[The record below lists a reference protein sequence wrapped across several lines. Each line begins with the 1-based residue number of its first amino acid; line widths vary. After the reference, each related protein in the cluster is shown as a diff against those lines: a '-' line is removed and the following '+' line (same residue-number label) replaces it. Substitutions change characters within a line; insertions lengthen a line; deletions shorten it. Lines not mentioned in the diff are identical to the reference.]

1 MKFSK
6 VKIIS
11 ALTVLSFSVFSL
23 NAESEDSFSITSSA
37 ETDSGEISVIEEYAG
52 SVSETELLTDEGIE
66 LSEAESVPAET
77 VGNGAVLSA
86 TEAVGSVADENMGEV
101 LPATETAA
109 ENAEAAL
116 SAPETALSAPAGV
129 EDTETALSEPET
141 ALSAPAGADNSDQLT
156 ESAETAANGVPA
168 DESATEVLPAPAGV
182 EDTETALSA
191 PASADSSNQLTES
204 AETAANGVPADE
216 SATEVL
222 PASEA
227 ADTLADEN
235 MGEVL
240 PATETAAENAEAAL
254 SAPETVLSAPAGVED
269 TETALSEPVSADNSD
284 QLTETVEA
292 VSEEEAATASD
303 AADTAA
309 AAEDNGDEVLS
320 DTAEAEIPEEP
331 VFSALL
337 DPYSEIY
344 EPYSET
350 TEQEGEEEGTSEEP
364 ELPPEPPVPNSVMTF
379 FSNEDFSIT
388 LTGRGWVFL
397 GDNNNSKSVDF
408 SGRQVS
414 STKTTF
420 DFFAKNAGTALLKFW
435 RQDSAKKKDVFN
447 YIEVKVLEDPN
458 FYDDWSTD
466 TYFSGFYE
474 EPDVIMFSDDFGF
487 FGDYEDMDYEYEAE
501 LADKLRTAFEEEKY
515 EAAISFADEYL
526 ESFFEYDEILFI
538 KARSLEEKTK
548 SRNIRTAYN
557 LYRKIIE
564 EYPESDFWQ
573 EANNRAVYLERFYFS
588 IR

>member
-11 ALTVLSFSVFSL
+11 ALTVLSFSVFAL
-23 NAESEDSFSITSSA
+23 HAESENSFTITSLA
-37 ETDSGEISVIEEYAG
+37 ETDSGEISAVEEYAG
-52 SVSETELLTDEGIE
+52 SVSETELLADEEIE
-66 LSEAESVPAET
+66 LTEAESVPAET
-77 VGNGAVLSA
+77 AENEDTVLPAAEAVASVADENPGEVLPASEAADTLADAESAEAALSASETALSEPETVLSA
-86 TEAVGSVADENMGEV
+86 PAGVENTETVLPAPTPADENAETALSAPETALPAPAGADNSIQLSETAEAVSEKEALPRTEEAETGNVAAVKPDASEDNADEVLTAAAETEIVAEENMGEV

-109 ENAEAAL
+109 ENAETAL
-116 SAPETALSAPAGV
+116 SAPETALSAPAG
-129 EDTETALSEPET
+129 
-141 ALSAPAGADNSDQLT
+141 
-156 ESAETAANGVPA
+156 
-168 DESATEVLPAPAGV
+168 
-182 EDTETALSA
+182 
-191 PASADSSNQLTES
+191 ADS
-204 AETAANGVPADE
+204 
-216 SATEVL
+216 
-222 PASEA
+222 
-227 ADTLADEN
+227 
-235 MGEVL
+235 
-240 PATETAAENAEAAL
+240 
-254 SAPETVLSAPAGVED
+254 
-269 TETALSEPVSADNSD
+269 SD

-292 VSEEEAATASD
+292 VSEEEALSGTEEAVTATD

-320 DTAEAEIPEEP
+320 DTADAEIPEEP

-379 FSNEDFSIT
+379 FSNEDFSVT

-397 GDNNNSKSVDF
+397 GDENNSQSVNF

-557 LYRKIIE
+557 LYRKITE

>member
-23 NAESEDSFSITSSA
+23 NAESEDSFTITSSA
-37 ETDSGEISVIEEYAG
+37 ETDSGEISVVEEYAG

-77 VGNGAVLSA
+77 VENEDTVLSA
-86 TEAVGSVADENMGEV
+86 TEAVGSVADENMGEVLPASEAAETLADENMGEV

-116 SAPETALSAPAGV
+116 SAPETALSAPAGAD
-129 EDTETALSEPET
+129 DTETALP
-141 ALSAPAGADNSDQLT
+141 APAGADNSIQLT

-168 DESATEVLPAPAGV
+168 DESATEVLPAP
-182 EDTETALSA
+182 
-191 PASADSSNQLTES
+191 
-204 AETAANGVPADE
+204 
-216 SATEVL
+216 
-222 PASEA
+222 EA

-254 SAPETVLSAPAGVED
+254 SAQETALTEPETALSAPAG
-269 TETALSEPVSADNSD
+269 ADSSD

-292 VSEEEAATASD
+292 VSEEEALSGTEEAVTATD

-320 DTAEAEIPEEP
+320 APAEAEIPEEP

-350 TEQEGEEEGTSEEP
+350 TEQEGEEEGTAEEP

-447 YIEVKVLEDPN
+447 YIEVKVLEDTN

-557 LYRKIIE
+557 LYRKITD

>member
-23 NAESEDSFSITSSA
+23 NAESEDSFTITSSA

-66 LSEAESVPAET
+66 LSEAESVPAKT
-77 VGNGAVLSA
+77 VENEDAVLSA
-86 TEAVGSVADENMGEV
+86 TEAVASVADENTGEV
-101 LPATETAA
+101 LPAS
-109 ENAEAAL
+109 EAADTL
-116 SAPETALSAPAGV
+116 ADAESAEEALPA
-129 EDTETALSEPET
+129 PET
-141 ALSAPAGADNSDQLT
+141 ALSAPAGADNSIQLSETAEAVSEKEALPRT
-156 ESAETAANGVPA
+156 EEAETGNVAAVKPDASEDNA
-168 DESATEVLPAPAGV
+168 DEVL
-182 EDTETALSA
+182 TAA
-191 PASADSSNQLTES
+191 
-204 AETAANGVPADE
+204 AETEIIAE
-216 SATEVL
+216 
-222 PASEA
+222 
-227 ADTLADEN
+227 EN

-240 PATETAAENAEAAL
+240 PATETAEVLATEILSVPAETGTVAGKPADETAEALVTAEEGAATDLSETAGESEETERQAQIVFQGPEGDPAEN
-254 SAPETVLSAPAGVED
+254 PENPS
-269 TETALSEPVSADNSD
+269 
-284 QLTETVEA
+284 
-292 VSEEEAATASD
+292 
-303 AADTAA
+303 
-309 AAEDNGDEVLS
+309 
-320 DTAEAEIPEEP
+320 EAEIPEEP

-350 TEQEGEEEGTSEEP
+350 TEQEEEETAEEP

-379 FSNEDFSIT
+379 FSNEDFSVT

-397 GDNNNSKSVDF
+397 GDENNSQSVNF

-557 LYRKIIE
+557 LYRKITE